1 VLSSKIIFLFDLRE
15 YLVGLPRGAE
25 GCLIEEISQKGN
37 QLFGHNFNEK
47 LFRGQLSYF
56 EGISYDEQVEYMLGF
71 EAPDEVIK
79 KALVEFSLGK

>member
-1 VLSSKIIFLFDLRE
+1 M
-15 YLVGLPRGAE
+15 
-25 GCLIEEISQKGN
+25 KGN

-71 EAPDEVIK
+71 EVPDEVIK